1 MMGFARYGEGAAAC
15 WGQLATTHN
24 GVHIRVLGGIDE
36 LKRYKRG
43 DEEDEEKGRELVS
56 VCVLSGI
63 VWVLEQLQCFPI
75 LAWNSK
81 N

>member
-1 MMGFARYGEGAAAC
+1 MKALRLAGGNWLRLTTVCILGF
-15 WGQLATTHN
+15 W
-24 GVHIRVLGGIDE
+24 GGIDE
-36 LKRYKRG
+36 LMRYKRG